1 MPHIVPDTVEMVSS
15 DVHNTSTTED
25 DDIAGNSVDD
35 DTMSTDS
42 NVEHEEEHKARAIG
56 QNLQRPGGSQ
66 YNMNDMPIAPQVS
79 SFKSRRLSRR
89 VSQHDNDIFPSFN
102 YSTPSPMSYPRQSS
116 CPMTPNSS
124 TQHEANYSMPTLK
137 LARKKRVNDMEWFV
151 APKLEFEPLPF
162 SAPMPKAA

>member
-1 MPHIVPDTVEMVSS
+1 MNSSMPHIVPDTVEMVSS

-79 SFKSRRLSRR
+79 SFKSRRLQEESL
-89 VSQHDNDIFPSFN
+89 N
-102 YSTPSPMSYPRQSS
+102 
-116 CPMTPNSS
+116 MTMIYFQASII
-124 TQHEANYSMPTLK
+124 
-137 LARKKRVNDMEWFV
+137 ARPAQCLILVNHR
-151 APKLEFEPLPF
+151 AP
-162 SAPMPKAA
+162 

>member
-42 NVEHEEEHKARAIG
+42 NVEHEEEHEARAIG

-79 SFKSRRLSRR
+79 SFKSRRLKKSLSTWQWYISRL
-89 VSQHDNDIFPSFN
+89 Q
-102 YSTPSPMSYPRQSS
+102 
-116 CPMTPNSS
+116 
-124 TQHEANYSMPTLK
+124 L
-137 LARKKRVNDMEWFV
+137 
-151 APKLEFEPLPF
+151 
-162 SAPMPKAA
+162 